1 MSEETIAKRVINRR
15 RGITPQK
22 FIFILDRSGS
32 MTGQR
37 FYALTNYLRT
47 HIESNGIESI
57 SSIFLFNDR
66 TRLFYPTET
75 VNQNNLIQELDIV
88 RTNGATRLF
97 GTIGEVLQNIPE
109 DSENVTVVVIS
120 DGVDTVNDRIRDPSV
135 FNEARNQVLNSIDR
149 NHNLYFAGLENI
161 NNNSQFFGN
170 VTQLALD
177 MGFPEGNVLS
187 VNYENQESQNI
198 AMTSLRRATTGGDS
212 FTQDER
218 FSASLSY
225 NDNDFFEGPEL
236 QSILAAP
243 LVRQQP
249 SPFPNVG
256 AENDLEGG
264 GNINF
269 ENDNTSL
276 FNNPP
281 RTPEDSGITPDIPGA
296 PIANRNRYRRQI
308 NRGRAMRLNFEV
320 SSDKDSS
327 KRKREK

>member
-66 TRLFYPTET
+66 MTTFYPSER
-75 VNQNNLIQELDIV
+75 VNQNNLIEQLNLV
-88 RTNGATRLF
+88 QTQGTTRLF

-120 DGVDTVNDRIRDPSV
+120 DGVDTVNDRTRDPSV
-135 FNEARNQVLNSIDR
+135 FNDARNQVLNSIDR

-243 LVRQQP
+243 LVRQLP

-256 AENDLEGG
+256 ADNNIGA

-269 ENDNTSL
+269 ENNNTSL

-296 PIANRNRYRRQI
+296 PIANRYRNRRQI
-308 NRGRAMRLNFEV
+308 NRGRAMRINFE
-320 SSDKDSS
+320 DPDNKN

>member
-66 TRLFYPTET
+66 MTTFYPSER
-75 VNQNNLIQELDIV
+75 VNQNNLIEQLNLV
-88 RTNGATRLF
+88 QTQGTTRLF

-120 DGVDTVNDRIRDPSV
+120 DGVDTVNDRTRDPSV
-135 FNEARNQVLNSIDR
+135 FNDARNQVLNSIDR

-243 LVRQQP
+243 LVRQLP
-249 SPFPNVG
+249 SPFPNIG
-256 AENDLEGG
+256 ADNNIGA

-269 ENDNTSL
+269 ENNNTSL

-296 PIANRNRYRRQI
+296 PIANRYRNRRQI
-308 NRGRAMRLNFEV
+308 NRGRAMRINFE
-320 SSDKDSS
+320 DPDNKN

>member
-15 RGITPQK
+15 RGIIPQK

-120 DGVDTVNDRIRDPSV
+120 DGADTVNDRTRDPSV
-135 FNEARNQVLNSIDR
+135 FNEARSQVLNSIDR
-149 NHNLYFAGLENI
+149 SHNLYFAGLENI

-187 VNYENQESQNI
+187 VNYESQESQNI

-218 FSASLSY
+218 YSASLSHDN
-225 NDNDFFEGPEL
+225 NDIFEGPEL
-236 QSILAAP
+236 QAILAAP
-243 LVRQQP
+243 LVGQFP
-249 SPFPNVG
+249 PPFPNVG

-296 PIANRNRYRRQI
+296 PIANRYRNRRQI
-308 NRGRAMRLNFEV
+308 NRGRAMRINFDDP
-320 SSDKDSS
+320 DKKN
-327 KRKREK
+327 KRKRDK

>member
-15 RGITPQK
+15 RGITPPK

-37 FYALTNYLRT
+37 FYALKNYLRT

-57 SSIFLFNDR
+57 SSIFLFNER
-66 TRLFYPTET
+66 TRIFYPTET
-75 VNQNNLIQELDIV
+75 VNQNNLIQELNIV
-88 RTNGATRLF
+88 RTHGATRLF

-120 DGVDTVNDRIRDPSV
+120 DGADTVNDRTRDPSV

-161 NNNSQFFGN
+161 DNNSQFFGN

-198 AMTSLRRATTGGDS
+198 AMASLRRATTGGDS

-256 AENDLEGG
+256 ADNNTGT
-264 GNINF
+264 GNIIF
-269 ENDNTSL
+269 GNDNTSL

-281 RTPEDSGITPDIPGA
+281 RTPEDSGITQDIPGA
-296 PIANRNRYRRQI
+296 PVANRYRNRRQI
-308 NRGRAMRLNFEV
+308 NRGRAMRINFE
-320 SSDKDSS
+320 DPDTKN

>member
-109 DSENVTVVVIS
+109 DSENITVVVIS
-120 DGVDTVNDRIRDPSV
+120 DGADTVNDRTRNPSV

-236 QSILAAP
+236 QSILATP
-243 LVRQQP
+243 LVRQLP
-249 SPFPNVG
+249 LPFPDIG

-281 RTPEDSGITPDIPGA
+281 RTPEGSGITPDIPGA
-296 PIANRNRYRRQI
+296 PIANRYRNRRQI
-308 NRGRAMRLNFEV
+308 NRGRAMRINFED
-320 SSDKDSS
+320 SDNKN